1 MKRTLF
7 KSKIHRATVTDA
19 NLAYEGSITLDED
32 LMKAADILP
41 WEQVHVWDVTSGNRL
56 VTYAIPG
63 KSGSGVVCINGAGA
77 HLIQKGNIVIVA
89 TFAEYDEK
97 SCQEHEP
104 KRILV
109 DKTNQIT
116 GGKF

>member
-89 TFAEYDEK
+89 TFCDYEEK
-97 SCQEHEP
+97 EAKKHEP

-109 DKTNQIT
+109 DGQNRILAQ
-116 GGKF
+116 

>member
-19 NLAYEGSITLDED
+19 NLEYEGSITLDEE

-63 KSGSGVVCINGAGA
+63 KGGSGVVCINGAGA

-89 TFAEYDEK
+89 TFAEYNEE
-97 SCQEHEP
+97 QVLHHEP
-104 KRILV
+104 KRVLV
-109 DKTNQIT
+109 DAKNRILTQ
-116 GGKF
+116 

>member
-19 NLAYEGSITLDED
+19 NLEYEGSITLDEN

-63 KSGSGVVCINGAGA
+63 KSGSGAVCINGAGA
-77 HLIQKGNIVIVA
+77 HLIQKGNIVIIA
-89 TFAEYDEK
+89 TFAEYNE
-97 SCQEHEP
+97 EHVLNHEP

-109 DKTNQIT
+109 DAGNRIVAQ
-116 GGKF
+116 

>member
-19 NLAYEGSITLDED
+19 NLEYEGSITLDEE

-63 KSGSGVVCINGAGA
+63 KADSGAVCINGAGA
-77 HLIQKGNIVIVA
+77 HLIQKGNIVIIA
-89 TFAEYDEK
+89 TFAEYNEEHLL
-97 SCQEHEP
+97 SHEP
-104 KRILV
+104 KRVLV
-109 DKTNQIT
+109 DADNRIVAQ
-116 GGKF
+116 